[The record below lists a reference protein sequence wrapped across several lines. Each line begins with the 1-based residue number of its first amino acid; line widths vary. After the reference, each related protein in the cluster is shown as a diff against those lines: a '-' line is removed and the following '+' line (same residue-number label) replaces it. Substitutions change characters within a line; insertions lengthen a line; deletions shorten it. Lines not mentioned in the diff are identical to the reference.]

1 MKQQVALCRITF
13 LSTWIMKTVG
23 ALRIT
28 EQSCYLSQWS
38 KWPKIDCYSPDMP
51 LLVVGG
57 LFVGNCELPKLQE
70 LGFQCRLQRDPQILH
85 LFPPKFNLPWSH
97 PAT

>member
-1 MKQQVALCRITF
+1 
-13 LSTWIMKTVG
+13 MKTVE

-57 LFVGNCELPKLQE
+57 LFVSK
-70 LGFQCRLQRDPQILH
+70 CRLQRDPQILH